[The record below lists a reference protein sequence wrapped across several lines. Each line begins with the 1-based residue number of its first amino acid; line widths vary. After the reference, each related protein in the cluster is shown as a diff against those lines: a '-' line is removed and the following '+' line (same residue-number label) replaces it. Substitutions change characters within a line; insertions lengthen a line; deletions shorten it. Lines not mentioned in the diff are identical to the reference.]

1 MSSRIGR
8 IIKKYRKEND
18 ITQFELAERIN
29 LSEFYISA
37 IETGSRRP
45 GRDTLIKLSKE
56 MNVPIEALLD
66 LETEQS
72 LKYAAEDIYNKIS
85 TLPIEKQKIVINI
98 MDFIIDELKWIILFA
113 QSKCKLYFI
122 FLNLILFFL
131 NGRAN
136 ALPLFLSIYG
146 IVIYNHLRWL

>member
-85 TLPIEKQKIVINI
+85 TLSTEKQKIVINI
-98 MDFIIDELKWIILFA
+98 MDFIIDELK
-113 QSKCKLYFI
+113 
-122 FLNLILFFL
+122 
-131 NGRAN
+131 
-136 ALPLFLSIYG
+136 
-146 IVIYNHLRWL
+146 